1 MSAQPATTAAEEP
14 VAVPEIPESLIDDVV
29 QHYGGDARLAVREL
43 LADAAHL
50 RGELYTASCMLSRG
64 IGRGWTPKYERA

>member
-14 VAVPEIPESLIDDVV
+14 AVVPEIPESLVDEVV
-29 QHYGGDARLAVREL
+29 QHYGGDMRLAVREL

-64 IGRGWTPKYERA
+64 IGRGWQPKYERP